1 MNIILYLLGSIG
13 AGKTSFVKLLHEN
26 FNFPVHY
33 EDVNN
38 GLIKGMLNKFY
49 NAGADSRKIWSPMLQ
64 VAFCTVRFQQLK
76 KAIKEDN
83 GVLDSNLLSDWI
95 MANNLHNRGEMD
107 DEAFNVYMAL
117 NQEMQSIVNG
127 FDFAY
132 PDLIVYLDISKDHE
146 LEEIA
151 KRGRDMEDIRHDAKL
166 VDYYHSVNDAYSN
179 WYNGAV
185 QSPVLRIDRDK
196 YDFVN
201 NLNDRRITLQLVL
214 DKLYQLGK
222 LSKNE
227 YNKFTQTNIQNNIM
241 NTETKIDID
250 PKLISLHKI
259 EPK

>member
-1 MNIILYLLGSIG
+1 MDIIIYILGSIG
-13 AGKTSFVKLLHEN
+13 AGKTSFTKLLHDN

-49 NAGADSRKIWSPMLQ
+49 NAGAESRKVYSPMLQ
-64 VAFCTVRFQQLK
+64 VAFLTVRFKQLK
-76 KAIKEDN
+76 TAIQQHN
-83 GVLDSNLLSDWI
+83 AVLDSNLLSDWI

-107 DEAFNVYMAL
+107 DDCFNVYMNL

-132 PDLIVYLDISKDHE
+132 PDLIIYLDISKEHE

-151 KRGRDMEDIRHDAKL
+151 KRGRDMEDVRHDAKL

-201 NLNDRRITLQLVL
+201 NVNDRRITFQLVL
-214 DKLYQLGK
+214 DKLYTLGK
-222 LSKNE
+222 LDKEE
-227 YNKFTQTNIQNNIM
+227 YDTFTQQNIKSNAPVEDNI
-241 NTETKIDID
+241 DA
-250 PKLISLHKI
+250 KLISVHEIK
-259 EPK
+259 KQD